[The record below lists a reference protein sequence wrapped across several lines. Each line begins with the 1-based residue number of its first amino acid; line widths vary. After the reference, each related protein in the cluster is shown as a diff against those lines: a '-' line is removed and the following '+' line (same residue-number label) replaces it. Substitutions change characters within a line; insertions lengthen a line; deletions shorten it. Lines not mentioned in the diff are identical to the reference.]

1 MVILVNLI
9 DDFDTAT
16 TTTTNKSMGV
26 DLSATQFCFELFPS
40 KPTFVFIADGESGGR
55 KMYGVMG

>member
-1 MVILVNLI
+1 
-9 DDFDTAT
+9 
-16 TTTTNKSMGV
+16 MGV

-55 KMYGVMG
+55 KMYGVMGWQTQDMGSSQASSSPDK